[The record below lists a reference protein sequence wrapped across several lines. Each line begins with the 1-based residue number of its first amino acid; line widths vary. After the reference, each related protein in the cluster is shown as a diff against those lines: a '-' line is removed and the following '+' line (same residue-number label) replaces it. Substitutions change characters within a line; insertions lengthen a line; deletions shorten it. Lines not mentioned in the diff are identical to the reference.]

1 MPNAVARRDK
11 HVKLQQMFIA
21 VRMNITD
28 EQRSRAC
35 LMNTDENS
43 LCSGQ
48 A

>member
-1 MPNAVARRDK
+1 MLNLVVQREK

-28 EQRSRAC
+28 EQGNGAC
-35 LMNTDENS
+35 
-43 LCSGQ
+43 